1 MATRTA
7 GPVGPVSGKGEG
19 RPQADLGKVLGYF
32 ILIAG
37 SVLTLYPVYWL
48 LTAATITD
56 SGIFQNPPRLVP
68 GGQLVANLGT
78 LSETMPVLRVLF
90 NTVFVTT
97 TITLSTVFLSAMAG
111 YALAKFRFRGKAV
124 VFVLVFATLLLPT
137 EMMLVP
143 LYMIMLQLD
152 WVDTYFALIVP
163 FLVTGFGV
171 FLMRQ
176 QLLAFPDDLLD
187 SARIDGA
194 GEMRV
199 FLGIV
204 LPNIKPACAALGIVT
219 FMSQWG
225 NFLWPL
231 VIISTPER
239 YTYPL
244 MLSVLVQGGNVVS
257 YAPVLAGAVL
267 GLVPL
272 VVMFLVFQKHIVSGV
287 MDGSMKG

>member
-1 MATRTA
+1 MAATPLDA
-7 GPVGPVSGKGEG
+7 GKKGE
-19 RPQADLGKVLGYF
+19 RPRAGFATILMYF

-37 SVLTLYPVYWL
+37 AALTLYPVYWL
-48 LTAATITD
+48 LTAATITE
-56 SGIFQNPPRLVP
+56 SGIFQSPPRLAP
-68 GGQLVANLGT
+68 GGEFFANLGT
-78 LSETMPVLRVLF
+78 LFETMPVLRILF
-90 NTVFVTT
+90 NTIFVTM

-111 YALAKFRFRGKAV
+111 YALAKFAFRGKTL
-124 VFVLVFATLLLPT
+124 VFVLVFAMLLLPT

-143 LYMIMLQLD
+143 LYMIMLELG

-176 QLLAFPDDLLD
+176 QLLTFPDDLLD

-199 FLGIV
+199 FLSVV
-204 LPNIKPACAALGIVT
+204 LPNIRPACAALGIVT

-272 VVMFLVFQKHIVSGV
+272 VIMFLVFQKHIVSGV
-287 MDGSMKG
+287 MDGSLKE